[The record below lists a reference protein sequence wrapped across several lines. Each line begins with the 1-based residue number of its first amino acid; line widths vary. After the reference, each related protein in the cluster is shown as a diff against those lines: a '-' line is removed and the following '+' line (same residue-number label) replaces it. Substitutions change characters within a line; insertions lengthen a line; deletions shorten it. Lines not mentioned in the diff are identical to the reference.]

1 MSYGFSLNSGTG
13 TPITVNSDNDAVG
26 VYLDYFNVS
35 YNTTVTRTYSSFT
48 GTELFT
54 ILVPENYAKLVRTTT
69 TITNSTKTVSVTVQ
83 SSTNPVNQV
92 GVNVIILGK

>member
-26 VYLDYFNVS
+26 VYLDYFNVA

-83 SSTNPVNQV
+83 SSTNVVNQV